1 MRQVR
6 VMIKDRGTIKW
17 TAMMLPEHV
26 DMLRKDW
33 KEDTKICKPVIDEQA
48 LEEIELIIKEAKY
61 HSKDLVITYW
71 LDGKF
76 RTVVGYIC
84 SINENSKS
92 IRMVDKFNDLITIA
106 FKDLVDARI
115 N

>member
-1 MRQVR
+1 
-6 VMIKDRGTIKW
+6 MIKDRGAIKW

-26 DMLRKDW
+26 EMLRKDW
-33 KEDTKICKPVIDEQA
+33 KEDTKIGKPAIDEQA

-71 LDGKF
+71 QDGEFK
-76 RTVVGYIC
+76 TVVGQIW
-84 SINENSKS
+84 SINENSKL
-92 IRMVDKFNDLITIA
+92 IRVSDKFNDCITIV
-106 FKDLVDARI
+106 FNDLVDARA